1 MLSLHISLNHFFNL
15 NFLCMQRNF
24 IRINVYNIVSF
35 FFYREQAAVTGD
47 RLKALNIKF
56 NRMTISTMVRAQET
70 GNIIGEKFPEL
81 PKEHC
86 SLLQEGAPYPP
97 VPSSKSWTPD
107 RSVRNNDI
115 TNNDI
120 IDYFQRVSFVALD
133 IGYEVTHT
141 FY

>member
-1 MLSLHISLNHFFNL
+1 
-15 NFLCMQRNF
+15 
-24 IRINVYNIVSF
+24 
-35 FFYREQAAVTGD
+35 
-47 RLKALNIKF
+47 
-56 NRMTISTMVRAQET
+56 MTISTMVRAQET

-107 RSVRNNDI
+107 RSVRNNDT

-120 IDYFQRVSFVALD
+120 IDYFQRVSFVTLD